1 MINLIVGKKGSG
13 KTKKLVEYANGLISR
28 STGNVV
34 VIVKG
39 SKLTFELD
47 HKARLV
53 NADNYEIRDFSAL
66 YGFIC
71 GLCAGNYDLTDI
83 LVDSTL
89 DIGGGRV
96 DDFNAFIEKLNLLLE
111 NSSTKLTLSVSLEE
125 NQLNSAVK
133 SISNIWVSQTRT

>member
-1 MINLIVGKKGSG
+1 MINLIIGKKGSG

-47 HKARLV
+47 YKARLV

-89 DIGGGRV
+89 DIGGRSV

-125 NQLNSAVK
+125 DKLSSAVK
-133 SISNIWVSQTRT
+133 SVSNIM

>member
-13 KTKKLVEYANGLISR
+13 KTKKLVEYANGLIPR
-28 STGNVV
+28 SAGNVV

-53 NADNYEIRDFSAL
+53 NVDNYEIRDFSAL
-66 YGFIC
+66 YGFVC

-89 DIGGGRV
+89 DIGGGSV
-96 DDFNAFIEKLNLLLE
+96 DNFNAFIEKLNLLLE

-125 NQLNSAVK
+125 DQLSSAVK
-133 SISNIWVSQTRT
+133 SVSNIM

>member
-13 KTKKLVEYANGLISR
+13 KTKKLVTYANDLISR
-28 STGNVV
+28 SAGNVV

-47 HKARLV
+47 YKARLV
-53 NADNYEIRDFSAL
+53 NIDNYEIGNFDGL

-71 GLCAGNYDLTDI
+71 GLCAGNYDLTDV

-89 DIGGGRV
+89 DIGGGDV
-96 DDFNAFIEKLNLLLE
+96 EAFNAFVEKLSSFLE
-111 NSSTKLTLSVSLEE
+111 NRSVKLTFSVSFEE
-125 NQLNSAVK
+125 SQLSALVK
-133 SISNIWVSQTRT
+133 SVSNIM

>member
-1 MINLIVGKKGSG
+1 MINLIIGKKGSG

-28 STGNVV
+28 SIGNVV

-47 HKARLV
+47 HKVRLV

-89 DIGGGRV
+89 DIGGGSV
-96 DDFNAFIEKLNLLLE
+96 DNFNAFIEKLNLLLE

-125 NQLNSAVK
+125 NQLSSAVK
-133 SISNIWVSQTRT
+133 SVSNIM

>member
-1 MINLIVGKKGSG
+1 MINLIIGKKGSG
-13 KTKKLVEYANGLISR
+13 KTKKLIEYANGLISR

-39 SKLTFELD
+39 SKLTFDLD

-53 NADNYEIRDFSAL
+53 NVDNYEIRDFSAL

-89 DIGGGRV
+89 DIGGGSV
-96 DDFNAFIEKLNLLLE
+96 DDFNAFVEKLNLLLE

-125 NQLNSAVK
+125 NQLSSAVK
-133 SISNIWVSQTRT
+133 SVSNIM

>member
-1 MINLIVGKKGSG
+1 MINLIIGKKGSG
-13 KTKKLVEYANGLISR
+13 KTKKLVEYANGLIPR
-28 STGNVV
+28 SAGNVV

-39 SKLTFELD
+39 SKLTFDLD

-89 DIGGGRV
+89 DIGGGSV
-96 DDFNAFIEKLNLLLE
+96 DEFNAFIEKLDLLLA

-125 NQLNSAVK
+125 GQLSPAVK
-133 SISNIWVSQTRT
+133 SVSNIM

>member
-1 MINLIVGKKGSG
+1 MINLIIGKKGSG
-13 KTKKLVEYANGLISR
+13 KTKKLVEYANGLIPR
-28 STGNVV
+28 SAGNVV

-53 NADNYEIRDFSAL
+53 NVDNYEIRDFSAL

-71 GLCAGNYDLTDI
+71 GLCAGNYDLTDV

-89 DIGGGRV
+89 DIGGGSV
-96 DDFNAFIEKLNLLLE
+96 DDFNAFIKKLDLLLE

-125 NQLNSAVK
+125 GQLSSAVK
-133 SISNIWVSQTRT
+133 SVSNIM

>member
-1 MINLIVGKKGSG
+1 MINLIIGKKGSG

-47 HKARLV
+47 HKVRLV

-89 DIGGGRV
+89 DIGGGSV
-96 DDFNAFIEKLNLLLE
+96 DNFNAFIEKLNLLLE

-125 NQLNSAVK
+125 NQLSSAVK
-133 SISNIWVSQTRT
+133 SVSNIM

>member
-39 SKLTFELD
+39 SKLTFDLD

-53 NADNYEIRDFSAL
+53 NVDNYEIRDFRAL

-71 GLCAGNYDLTDI
+71 GLCAGNYDLTDV

-89 DIGGGRV
+89 DIGGGSV
-96 DDFNAFIEKLNLLLE
+96 DNFNAFIEKLNLLLE

-125 NQLNSAVK
+125 NQLSSAVK
-133 SISNIWVSQTRT
+133 SVSNIM

>member
-1 MINLIVGKKGSG
+1 MINLIIGKKGSG

-125 NQLNSAVK
+125 DQLSSIVK
-133 SISNIWVSQTRT
+133 SVSNIM

>member
-1 MINLIVGKKGSG
+1 MINLIIGKKGSG

-28 STGNVV
+28 SIGNVV

-89 DIGGGRV
+89 DIGGGNV
-96 DDFNAFIEKLNLLLE
+96 DDFNAFVEKLNLLLE

-125 NQLNSAVK
+125 DQLSSAVK
-133 SISNIWVSQTRT
+133 SVSNIM

>member
-13 KTKKLVEYANGLISR
+13 KTKKLVEYANGLIPR

-53 NADNYEIRDFSAL
+53 NVDNYEIRDFSAL
-66 YGFIC
+66 YGFVC

-89 DIGGGRV
+89 DIGGGSV
-96 DDFNAFIEKLNLLLE
+96 DNFNAFIEKLNLLLE

-125 NQLNSAVK
+125 DQLSSAVK
-133 SISNIWVSQTRT
+133 SVSNIM

>member
-53 NADNYEIRDFSAL
+53 NVDNYEIRDFSAL

-89 DIGGGRV
+89 DIGGGNV

-111 NSSTKLTLSVSLEE
+111 NSSTKLTLSVSIEE
-125 NQLNSAVK
+125 EQLNSAVK
-133 SISNIWVSQTRT
+133 SVSNIM

>member
-1 MINLIVGKKGSG
+1 MINLIIGKKGSG

-28 STGNVV
+28 STGNIV

-53 NADNYEIRDFSAL
+53 NADNYEICDFSAL

-89 DIGGGRV
+89 DIGGGSV

-125 NQLNSAVK
+125 NQLSSAVK
-133 SISNIWVSQTRT
+133 SVSNIM

>member
-1 MINLIVGKKGSG
+1 MINLIIGKKGSG

-28 STGNVV
+28 STGNIV

-89 DIGGGRV
+89 DIGGGSV
-96 DDFNAFIEKLNLLLE
+96 DDFNAFVEKLNLLLE

-125 NQLNSAVK
+125 DQLSSAVK
-133 SISNIWVSQTRT
+133 SVSNIM

>member
-1 MINLIVGKKGSG
+1 MINLIIGKKGSG

-53 NADNYEIRDFSAL
+53 NADNYEIHNFSAL

-89 DIGGGRV
+89 DIGGGSV

-125 NQLNSAVK
+125 NQLSSAVK
-133 SISNIWVSQTRT
+133 SVSNIM